1 MKNRRL
7 RLTVLMFFA
16 VDMLFGGTTG
26 FHDGAPRSSCEE
38 LRPLHRPHE
47 PQRTPNPYR
56 VRFLDDVV
64 DYRCGDTI
72 NSKTFVLESKDGSR
86 IWEGEGS
93 SGGLGTK

>member
-1 MKNRRL
+1 MKKRRL
-7 RLTVLMFFA
+7 RLTLLVFFA
-16 VDMLFGGTTG
+16 VDTLFGATG

-38 LRPLHRPHE
+38 LRPVHRPHE

-72 NSKTFVLESKDGSR
+72 KSKTFVLESKGGSR
-86 IWEGEGS
+86 FWEGESS